1 MAFPLSVLNLSPVDS
16 GSTGAQALRNTIDL
30 ARHADKLGY
39 KRYWLAEHHNTV
51 SLVSSAP
58 EILIGHVA
66 DATTNIRVGSG
77 GIMLPNHA
85 PLKVAETFR
94 VLEALHPGRIDL
106 GIGRAPGTDRIAALA
121 LRGTEEALGA
131 DEFPELLAELLAFT
145 GGQFPEHHPFRSVK
159 ATPDDVD
166 LPPIW
171 LLGSSGYSAQAA
183 AQLGLGFAFAHHINP
198 VAALPA
204 IQLYRDN
211 FMPSVYLKEPH
222 IILATSVICAE
233 TDEHAEYLASS
244 MRLAWTRMQ
253 SGKSAPIPSPEE
265 ASAYHYNS
273 LELAHMQSYRARQT
287 LGSPT
292 TVKARLLELVDQTG
306 ANELMITTLIY
317 GHENCVRSYELL
329 AEAFELQQPA
339 ETSNHVA

>member
-1 MAFPLSVLNLSPVDS
+1 MAIPLSVLDLSPVDS
-16 GSTGAQALRNTIDL
+16 GSTCAQALRNTIEL
-30 ARHADKLGY
+30 ARQADKLGY

-58 EILIGHVA
+58 EIMIGHVA
-66 DATTNIRVGSG
+66 TATTHIRVGSG

-106 GIGRAPGTDRIAALA
+106 GIGRAPGTDRITALA
-121 LRGTEEALGA
+121 LRGSQGTSGA
-131 DEFPELLAELLAFT
+131 DDFPELLAELLAFT
-145 GGQFPEHHPFRSVK
+145 GGQFPERHPFRSVK

-183 AQLGLGFAFAHHINP
+183 AQLGLGFAFAHHISP
-198 VAALPA
+198 DAAIPA

-211 FMPSVYLKEPH
+211 FTPSVYLKEPH
-222 IILATSVICAE
+222 IILATSAICAE
-233 TDEHAEYLASS
+233 TDERAEYLASS
-244 MRLAWTRMQ
+244 MRLAWARMQ

-265 ASAYHYNS
+265 ASVYNYTP
-273 LELAHMQSYRARQT
+273 LELAHVQAYRARQT
-287 LGSPT
+287 LGSPV
-292 TVKARLLELVDQTG
+292 TVKAHLLELVEQTG
-306 ANELMITTLIY
+306 ADELMITTLIY
-317 GHENCVRSYELL
+317 GHENRVRSYELL
-329 AEAFELQQPA
+329 AEAFELQQPTMT
-339 ETSNHVA
+339 TSNVA